1 MEYESLVKE
10 LVAAKKIKSEI
21 DSKIKRLEREVLD
34 TKIASDAVAPLRNQ
48 GGERTENGV
57 TFEIKRTY
65 VWDQDLLA
73 NALSMYPSVED
84 WPSFITPPAEI
95 KVNLNKFKTFALE
108 NPKHPIIEKLHA
120 ALSTKLGD
128 PKIKA
133 IKEV

>member
-65 VWDQDLLA
+65 AWDQDLLA
-73 NALSMYPSVED
+73 DALSIYMSIAD
-84 WPSFITPPAEI
+84 
-95 KVNLNKFKTFALE
+95 
-108 NPKHPIIEKLHA
+108 
-120 ALSTKLGD
+120 
-128 PKIKA
+128 
-133 IKEV
+133 

>member
-1 MEYESLVKE
+1 MEYESIVKE
-10 LVAAKKIKSEI
+10 LIAAKKIKSEI

-65 VWDQDLLA
+65 VWDQDLLVD
-73 NALSMYPSVED
+73 ALSMYPSTED
-84 WPSFITPPAEI
+84 WPSFVTPPSEI

-108 NPKHPIIEKLHA
+108 NPKHPLVEGIHA